1 MEPVKTGWKH
11 IKGYDM
17 RFIGITGGI
26 GAGKSEILKYIRE
39 HYKCKIY
46 LADDVAK
53 EVRKPGTECYKKLTE
68 LMGED
73 VIRDAK
79 KMSAALFA
87 DSSLLEK
94 VNAIIHPAVKDYL
107 LAELDKAGKDKNTE
121 LFFVEA
127 ALLIECGYRKLVD
140 EMWYVYA
147 DEKVRI
153 SRLISARGYSE
164 KKALSIIKT
173 QLSDEEYRRGS
184 DFVID
189 NSGSLE
195 DSYKAIRDR
204 LKDYDRLK

>member
-1 MEPVKTGWKH
+1 MK
-11 IKGYDM
+11 
-17 RFIGITGGI
+17 FIGITGGI

-39 HYKCKIY
+39 HYKCRIY

-73 VIRDAK
+73 VIQDAK

-94 VNAIIHPAVKDYL
+94 VNAIVHPAVKDYL
-107 LAELDKAGKDKNTE
+107 LNELDKAGKDADTE

-127 ALLIECGYRKLVD
+127 ALLIECGYKKLVD
-140 EMWYVYA
+140 EMWYVRA

-153 SRLISARGYSE
+153 SRLIAARGYTE
-164 KKALSIIKT
+164 EKALSIIRT
-173 QLSDEEYRRGS
+173 QLSDEEYCKGS
-184 DFVID
+184 DFIID

-195 DSYKAIRDR
+195 ESYKAIRER
-204 LKDYDRLK
+204 LEGYSWLK